1 MPAIHNG
8 IDSGDGDFVDGFR
21 GDNSGRNNSG
31 DNSGDDSGI
40 NNSAGNPGKNID
52 IKSPRL

>member
-1 MPAIHNG
+1 VIHNG
-8 IDSGDGDFVDGFR
+8 NDSGDGDFVDGFR

-31 DNSGDDSGI
+31 DINDSGRD
-40 NNSAGNPGKNID
+40 NSTGNPGNIP

>member
-1 MPAIHNG
+1 LPAVHDGNAG
-8 IDSGDGDFVDGFR
+8 GDGDFVDGFR

-31 DNSGDDSGI
+31 DDSGI
-40 NNSAGNPGKNID
+40 ENSAGNPGKNID

>member
-1 MPAIHNG
+1 VIHNG
-8 IDSGDGDFVDGFR
+8 D
-21 GDNSGRNNSG
+21 SGRNNSG

-40 NNSAGNPGKNID
+40 ENSAGNPGKNID